1 MALAFKNLCADFCEL
16 AGLPPSEPDGEAGG
30 ASLAIEF
37 DEVPLTIAQTEASA
51 QDLVLVARLGT
62 PQPDAELPVSRMVL
76 EANYY
81 LLGHDAPVFSRH
93 PESGEILLQY
103 VLALADCT
111 PASLY
116 GVAAQAA
123 QLARRWRSGAF
134 EEGLAAS
141 AERVNLNQFA

>member
-93 PESGEILLQY
+93 LN
-103 VLALADCT
+103 
-111 PASLY
+111 PARSCFSTSLRSRT
-116 GVAAQAA
+116 
-123 QLARRWRSGAF
+123 ARRRPCMA
-134 EEGLAAS
+134 
-141 AERVNLNQFA
+141 